1 MSKKML
7 ILWAVAL
14 AAFVVPCSAAP
25 DIESPNEKQEIER
38 ATARFYEG
46 LNSMFAGDTSA
57 MKQVWSHADDVTYM
71 GPDGGIEIG
80 WKQVEAKWETQA
92 RLKLGG
98 EVVTDE
104 MHVTLAGDMAVVQCR
119 ELGHNLDA
127 QGRPIPVSIRATNV
141 FRKENGTWKMVG
153 HHTDL
158 LPFLTEEPSGIRA
171 E

>member
-1 MSKKML
+1 MSKKMS

-14 AAFVVPCSAAP
+14 AALEVPCSANP
-25 DIESPNEKQEIER
+25 NIEAPNEKREIEH
-38 ATARFYEG
+38 ATARFYES
-46 LNSMFAGDTSA
+46 LNSMFTGDTSA
-57 MKQVWSHADDVTYM
+57 MEQVWSHSNDVTYM

-98 EVVTDE
+98 EVVADGI
-104 MHVTLAGDMAVVQCR
+104 HVTLAGEMAVVQCR

-127 QGRPIPVSIRATNV
+127 QGRPLQVSIRATNV

-158 LPFLTEEPSGIRA
+158 LSYLPQE
-171 E
+171 